1 MFGFCFSSRRR
12 HTRCALVTG
21 VQTCALPISALRFI
35 MEGSGAFTNVDGH
48 KMTLAANDFVLTPN
62 GTWHEHGVDES
73 GTVCIWQDGLDIPLM
88 NALEANFYEVHP
100 DLQQAIAYPVDDSTA
115 RWGSAAL
122 RPAGEHWS
130 KRYSTLLRYEW
141 LQTYE
146 ELQRYERVTDG
157 YPFDGIHM
165 DYVNPE
171 SGGPVMQTLGA
182 SMQMLR
188 PGEHTLGHRQVG
200 SFVYQCAK
208 GSGFSVVNGKRDRKS
223 TSLNSSH

>member
-100 DLQQAIAYPVDDSTA
+100 DLQQAIAYPIDDSTA
-115 RWGSAAL
+115 RWGSDAL
-122 RPAGEHWS
+122 RRSEEHPS
-130 KRYSTLLRYEW
+130 
-141 LQTYE
+141 
-146 ELQRYERVTDG
+146 ELQ
-157 YPFDGIHM
+157 
-165 DYVNPE
+165 
-171 SGGPVMQTLGA
+171 
-182 SMQMLR
+182 
-188 PGEHTLGHRQVG
+188 
-200 SFVYQCAK
+200 
-208 GSGFSVVNGKRDRKS
+208 
-223 TSLNSSH
+223 SLMRISYAVCRLTNKNTTHPK

>member
-100 DLQQAIAYPVDDSTA
+100 DLQRSE
-115 RWGSAAL
+115 
-122 RPAGEHWS
+122 EHTS
-130 KRYSTLLRYEW
+130 
-141 LQTYE
+141 
-146 ELQRYERVTDG
+146 ELQ
-157 YPFDGIHM
+157 
-165 DYVNPE
+165 
-171 SGGPVMQTLGA
+171 
-182 SMQMLR
+182 
-188 PGEHTLGHRQVG
+188 
-200 SFVYQCAK
+200 
-208 GSGFSVVNGKRDRKS
+208 
-223 TSLNSSH
+223 SLMRISYAVFCLKKKKTTNTTI